1 MIAEVSQRSA
11 APPLDE
17 GYARRHRLC
26 STAARFSFLNSFV
39 AFPWLSCVARPR
51 TTHDL
56 RRASTRTDPNP
67 YRGARIGRGHA
78 ALGARR
84 RTRPG
89 GGGRLRVRLDGA
101 GRHGGGGDRGPHRLG
116 RPALLASPATSAH
129 THPHADPHTHPDP
142 DAAPS
147 SATTALANADADA
160 DPASAAE
167 AHADRAARHAAQG
180 PPRPTAA
187 PADADGQAAPDTPS
201 GAPAPVEAEAVRL
214 SEPPTDPADRH
225 LPAPPRGRGEAA
237 RPQHHVAARLR
248 PAHHHPGG
256 GRRGRPAP
264 ALTTARTTDRPS
276 LPGGTSC
283 RNGLFSPS
291 PCSPPAPSS

>member
-84 RTRPG
+84 RTRPC

-116 RPALLASPATSAH
+116 RPALLASSPTTSAH

-142 DAAPS
+142 DATPS
-147 SATTALANADADA
+147 SATTALADADA
-160 DPASAAE
+160 DPASASAAE

-187 PADADGQAAPDTPS
+187 PADADSQAAPDTPS
-201 GAPAPVEAEAVRL
+201 GAPAEAEAVRL
-214 SEPPTDPADRH
+214 PEPSSDPADRH

>member
-26 STAARFSFLNSFV
+26 STAVRFSFLPSFV
-39 AFPWLSCVARPR
+39 AFPRLSCVTWLR

-67 YRGARIGRGHA
+67 YRGTRVGRGHA

-101 GRHGGGGDRGPHRLG
+101 GRHAGGGDRGPHRPG
-116 RPALLASPATSAH
+116 PPALLPASPAAA
-129 THPHADPHTHPDP
+129 THPHAHTHPDP
-142 DAAPS
+142 DSTPS
-147 SATTALANADADA
+147 PTPSATAALTDA
-160 DPASAAE
+160 DPSAGE
-167 AHADRAARHAAQG
+167 AHPHRAARPAARGAPRPAVAPAGADGRTAPG
-180 PPRPTAA
+180 PPSGAAA
-187 PADADGQAAPDTPS
+187 PATG
-201 GAPAPVEAEAVRL
+201 PATGPETVRDP
-214 SEPPTDPADRH
+214 EPASHPADRH
-225 LPAPPRGRGEAA
+225 LPAPPHDRSEAA
-237 RPQHHVAARLR
+237 GPEHHVAARLR

-256 GRRGRPAP
+256 GRRRRAAP
-264 ALTTARTTDRPS
+264 ALTTARAPDRSS

-283 RNGLFSPS
+283 RNGLFSSS
-291 PCSPPAPSS
+291 PCSPPVPSW